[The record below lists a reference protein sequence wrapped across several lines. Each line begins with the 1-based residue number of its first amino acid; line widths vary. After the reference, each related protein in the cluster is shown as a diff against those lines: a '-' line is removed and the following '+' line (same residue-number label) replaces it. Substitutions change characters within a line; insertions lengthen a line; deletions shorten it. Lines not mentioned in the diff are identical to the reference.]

1 MLTLAFGMLV
11 SKCKVIR
18 SLDLCLIAKETTGYC
33 EQGFVFKHVY
43 TSGSLENLVTTILNK
58 IDLVYVW
65 AVRSD
70 SMKLNRFNKVL
81 SSYINKLRYYS
92 MNEIVAG
99 ATY

>member
-1 MLTLAFGMLV
+1 M
-11 SKCKVIR
+11 
-18 SLDLCLIAKETTGYC
+18 
-33 EQGFVFKHVY
+33 
-43 TSGSLENLVTTILNK
+43 TTILNK

-81 SSYINKLRYYS
+81 YKLHYYS